1 MRKALFVVVS
11 VLLAIGTGAQTKVPV
26 TPADYGQWESI
37 AAAGPRGGFSPDG
50 LWLAYSV
57 NRSNRNNELR
67 LLKIADGTA
76 KVAAFGSQP
85 AFSADSRWAAYSI
98 GYSETEQE
106 RMRTERRP
114 IQNKLGLLNLAGGE
128 TTTLDGVQSFSF
140 SGDGAFLAMRR
151 YPPAPP
157 PGPGGSGGAAPPST
171 PTTPPQTGQGGAA
184 AAADEEPAGATL
196 IVRDLATG
204 RDTSFGNVAE
214 YAWQNDERTHLLAL
228 AISADGK
235 SGNGIQLF
243 DPKTTVHRVLDSG
256 SATYLGLSWR
266 EKTADLAALRAKT
279 DEKRTGSTY
288 VALAWRQLGSSGEKR
303 VEFDPTSASGVPG
316 GMRTVSFR
324 RPTWSDDGT
333 VVFVGLAKWE
343 EKPPAPARGR
353 GAGAPAAGAATP
365 PASDTPPPTGDTPP
379 ATGGRG
385 TTRAEADEP
394 AAVDI
399 WHWTDVDVMAR
410 QKLSAAADRRRN
422 FMAAWHLDS
431 GRFVQLGKTWTEQI
445 APTRRPNVAY
455 VEDWAAYAMDR
466 SIGRPAADLYVA
478 DVTTGA
484 RTKIKDRVD
493 DRYAQVSPTG
503 RYVLFLEDD
512 HYWTIDLTSRTVRNI
527 TKAVATSFV
536 DRESDATVKQ
546 KPAFGIAGWTKSDAA
561 VVLYDK
567 FDLWQV
573 ASDGSRASRLTDG
586 AAEQVRHRYVRV
598 NPDEDAIDLD
608 APVYVSLFGLWS
620 KKSGYGRLVPDNGV
634 ERLVWLDKSVTGL
647 GRAKDAPVFA
657 YMAQD
662 YDDSPDLFVAGP
674 DLKNARQ
681 VTTTNAFQSKFQW
694 GRSEI
699 VEYKTDKGRRLQG
712 ALYYPAGYQAGKP
725 YPMIVYLYER
735 LSDGVHRY
743 VPPSDRDYYNTSVF
757 TTQGYFV
764 FQPDIVFRPREPGL
778 SVVECV
784 TPGVRK
790 VVQMGVVDAKRV
802 GVVGHSWGGFDTAFL
817 ATHTTDVFSA
827 AVAGAAITNLVS
839 NYGNHHWSSGIAE
852 TDHIETGQQRMEV
865 PLWEDFPAYVRN
877 SAVFNVQNM
886 TTPLMLMTGDN
897 DGTVF
902 WHQAVELYNIARRA
916 KKNVVMLVY
925 NGEDHGLRQKKN
937 QTDYQRR
944 ILDWFGHYLKG
955 DPAAE
960 WIQKGRPH
968 LDRR

>member
-11 VLLAIGTGAQTKVPV
+11 VLLAIGTGAQTKAPV

-353 GAGAPAAGAATP
+353 GAGAAAAGAATP
-365 PASDTPPPTGDTPP
+365 PASDTPPATGDTPP
-379 ATGGRG
+379 ATGR
-385 TTRAEADEP
+385 
-394 AAVDI
+394 
-399 WHWTDVDVMAR
+399 
-410 QKLSAAADRRRN
+410 
-422 FMAAWHLDS
+422 
-431 GRFVQLGKTWTEQI
+431 
-445 APTRRPNVAY
+445 
-455 VEDWAAYAMDR
+455 
-466 SIGRPAADLYVA
+466 
-478 DVTTGA
+478 
-484 RTKIKDRVD
+484 
-493 DRYAQVSPTG
+493 
-503 RYVLFLEDD
+503 
-512 HYWTIDLTSRTVRNI
+512 
-527 TKAVATSFV
+527 
-536 DRESDATVKQ
+536 
-546 KPAFGIAGWTKSDAA
+546 
-561 VVLYDK
+561 
-567 FDLWQV
+567 
-573 ASDGSRASRLTDG
+573 
-586 AAEQVRHRYVRV
+586 
-598 NPDEDAIDLD
+598 
-608 APVYVSLFGLWS
+608 
-620 KKSGYGRLVPDNGV
+620 
-634 ERLVWLDKSVTGL
+634 
-647 GRAKDAPVFA
+647 
-657 YMAQD
+657 
-662 YDDSPDLFVAGP
+662 
-674 DLKNARQ
+674 
-681 VTTTNAFQSKFQW
+681 
-694 GRSEI
+694 
-699 VEYKTDKGRRLQG
+699 
-712 ALYYPAGYQAGKP
+712 
-725 YPMIVYLYER
+725 
-735 LSDGVHRY
+735 
-743 VPPSDRDYYNTSVF
+743 
-757 TTQGYFV
+757 
-764 FQPDIVFRPREPGL
+764 
-778 SVVECV
+778 
-784 TPGVRK
+784 
-790 VVQMGVVDAKRV
+790 
-802 GVVGHSWGGFDTAFL
+802 
-817 ATHTTDVFSA
+817 
-827 AVAGAAITNLVS
+827 
-839 NYGNHHWSSGIAE
+839 
-852 TDHIETGQQRMEV
+852 
-865 PLWEDFPAYVRN
+865 
-877 SAVFNVQNM
+877 
-886 TTPLMLMTGDN
+886 
-897 DGTVF
+897 
-902 WHQAVELYNIARRA
+902 
-916 KKNVVMLVY
+916 
-925 NGEDHGLRQKKN
+925 
-937 QTDYQRR
+937 
-944 ILDWFGHYLKG
+944 
-955 DPAAE
+955 
-960 WIQKGRPH
+960 
-968 LDRR
+968 